1 MGIFSS
7 AYLVLKNDIYNQ
19 IPKAGCLA
27 CGECCVTPHV
37 TLIEF
42 CYMMDFLVWESGSV
56 NRNDIKGS
64 TLSSRLSGIF

>member
-7 AYLVLKNDIYNQ
+7 AYLVLKNEIYNQ
-19 IPKAGCLA
+19 IPKVSCLA

-42 CYMMDFLVWESGSV
+42 CYMMDFLSENPDQLIETISKVV
-56 NRNDIKGS
+56 VVPYHPDYP
-64 TLSSRLSGIF
+64 